1 MKRLGLLRAVVGM
14 LFGGPVA
21 AIPITL
27 PGATAGTQDEWN
39 VELVQ
44 GTFYDLEST
53 LELQPYWGSQ
63 GDAYE
68 FAAATKNYLRSGNY
82 ACTDEV
88 RPGTEQCQVQYL
100 FAFLLD
106 SPESG
111 TQSAQVH
118 TEWAWGGFNIFSSYP
133 VKTYEYERLWSP
145 TDVLPYALV
154 TRSVPEPTTLLLLS
168 VGLPLL
174 LRSRRR

>member
-1 MKRLGLLRAVVGM
+1 MKRLGLAGAAVTA
-14 LFGGPVA
+14 LLAGPVLA
-21 AIPITL
+21 MPITVT
-27 PGATAGTQDEWN
+27 GDDVGTQEAWN
-39 VELVQ
+39 VELVN
-44 GTFYDLEST
+44 GTFYDLQTT
-53 LELQPYWGSQ
+53 LETQPYWGSKAE
-63 GDAYE
+63 AYE
-68 FAAATKNYLRSGNY
+68 FASATKTYLRSGEY
-82 ACTDEV
+82 DCTVEV

-106 SPESG
+106 APG
-111 TQSAQVH
+111 TDTLSQVH

-145 TDVLPYALV
+145 TEVLPYAIV

-174 LRSRRR
+174 LRKRRR